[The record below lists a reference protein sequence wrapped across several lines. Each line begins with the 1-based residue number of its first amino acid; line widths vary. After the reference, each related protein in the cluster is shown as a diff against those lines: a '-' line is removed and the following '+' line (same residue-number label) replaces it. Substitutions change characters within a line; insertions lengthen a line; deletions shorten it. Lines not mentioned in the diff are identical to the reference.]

1 MSTLIA
7 PRANDL
13 GDWSIGP
20 PPYLRG
26 VDEAS
31 FNRMKAEWL
40 GRVMR
45 KSLIPSCRVVAYFIA
60 DQLNWATMDCWAS
73 HCFTAEQAKVG
84 EKTIQRSIGALEHGL
99 VLSVFRARGSRNPL
113 RYAPLYASVLKVDG
127 GVQTTGHPRP
137 LAMVTQDHVS
147 FLETQPE
154 SYLSGRHRN
163 SSSDLREPSFDR
175 AERINLELEVAHL
188 LGGRDQLSRLALID
202 DEIVTRLCEA
212 FATKQLSARQVRAA
226 SLAANQLRRR

>member
-1 MSTLIA
+1 VNVLVA
-7 PRANDL
+7 PKPSHL

-40 GRVMR
+40 GRIMR
-45 KSLIPSCRVVAYFIA
+45 KPLIPSCRVVAYFIA

-73 HCFTAEQAKVG
+73 HGFTAQQAKVG
-84 EKTIQRSIGALEHGL
+84 EKTIQRSIGSMEHGL
-99 VLSVFRARGSRNPL
+99 LLSVFRARGTRNPL
-113 RYAPLYASVLKVDG
+113 RYAPLYGVASKEDA
-127 GVQTTGHPRP
+127 GVQATGHPRP
-137 LAMVTQDHVS
+137 LSLVVQDHVS
-147 FLETQPE
+147 FLETRPE
-154 SYLSGRHRN
+154 SSLGSLSGISN
-163 SSSDLREPSFDR
+163 DLHQPSFDR
-175 AERINLELEVAHL
+175 AERINLEFEVARL
-188 LGGRDQLSRLALID
+188 LGGRDQLSSLALID

-212 FATKQLSARQVRAA
+212 FATKQFTVRQVRAA